1 MCLLELLQ
9 DCEEAHRL
17 QCILAL
23 EGGADVCALIRVRGL
38 TEVSRTLK
46 LQVAEANTTVGFRIP
61 TEQVEDLILDIDYK
75 QEERTASIS

>member
-1 MCLLELLQ
+1 M
-9 DCEEAHRL
+9 
-17 QCILAL
+17 
-23 EGGADVCALIRVRGL
+23 CALIRVRGL